1 MRKLRTIQVTL
12 AVAGLLACSGYDASS
27 PYGGG
32 GGSGGGGGGGGG
44 GGNPAG
50 AVTVGSG
57 IQFTSRHNASMNPAV
72 DTIAVGATVTWTWS
86 GTLPHSVKS
95 VGTPSFASSGTLTG
109 SGTYAVTFATAGTY
123 QYECAVHGQAMTGT
137 IVVTPVSSNSRATV
151 ATR

>member
-1 MRKLRTIQVTL
+1 MRKLSTIQVTL

-32 GGSGGGGGGGGG
+32 GGGGGDGGGGG
-44 GGNPAG
+44 GGNTVG
-50 AVTVGSG
+50 AVTVGPG
-57 IQFTSRHNASMNPAV
+57 IQFTSRHNGSSNLAV
-72 DTIAVGATVTWTWS
+72 DTISVGGTATWTWS

-95 VGTPSFASSGTLTG
+95 VGTASFASSGTLTG

-137 IVVTPVSSNSRATV
+137 IVVMPVSSNSRATV